1 MRLRIVGVAAL
12 LAVSAAAQGLASK
25 FDPRPD
31 ALKMAREAERI
42 VLARCLRS
50 EPRTVEP
57 GGAIFTFTE
66 FETLDLI
73 KGRLPAKFTLRLFGG
88 TIAGVTVEAEG
99 TPRFEPGE
107 ELLLLLGPDNQAGYP
122 TLGLQSFYRTR
133 RDETGRWT
141 VDEPVYGLTLLR
153 AGTQDVIPQ
162 FSTSY
167 YAPLAVEDLTWSI
180 RQALGQPAE

>member
-1 MRLRIVGVAAL
+1 MRLRAAGVAAL
-12 LAVSAAAQGLASK
+12 LTIAAPVQSLASRG
-25 FDPRPD
+25 DPRPD

-42 VLARCLRS
+42 VIARCLRS

-66 FETLDLI
+66 FDTLDLI
-73 KGRLPAKFTLRLFGG
+73 KGRLPARFTLSLFGG
-88 TIAGVTVEAEG
+88 TIAGVTVDAEG

-107 ELLLLLGPDNQAGYP
+107 ELFLLLGPDNQGGYP

-133 RDETGRWT
+133 RDETGGWT
-141 VDEPVYGLTLLR
+141 VDDPVYGLTLLR

-162 FSTSY
+162 FSTSN
-167 YAPLAVEDLTWSI
+167 YAPITVEDLAWSI
-180 RQALGQPAE
+180 RQALQQQAE